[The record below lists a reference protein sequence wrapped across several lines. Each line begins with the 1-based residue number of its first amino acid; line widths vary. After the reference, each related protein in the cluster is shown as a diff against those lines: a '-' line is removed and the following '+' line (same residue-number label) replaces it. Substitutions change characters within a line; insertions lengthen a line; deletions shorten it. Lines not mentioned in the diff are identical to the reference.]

1 VIEIRGGH
9 APFITFHLK
18 NVPLKSEI
26 FTQNIKECPIE
37 ILNVNRKCPII
48 KILIL
53 ITGTN
58 VHV

>member
-1 VIEIRGGH
+1 MGPCAVYHIPSE
-9 APFITFHLK
+9 

-37 ILNVNRKCPII
+37 ILNDNNVNRKYPII

-53 ITGTN
+53 IT
-58 VHV
+58 V